1 MSRLRDG
8 ARRLSWPALALGL
21 FSALAAAHTWP
32 LASAPGY
39 WSRNDSPDALLHE
52 WIMAWVPHQLIR
64 DPLRLF
70 DANIFYPERNTLAY
84 SDHLL
89 LQSLLGA
96 PLAWAGA
103 SPVLVHNVV
112 LIAGFALTGW
122 ATALVVTSW
131 TRSRLAGVLSGSLVA
146 FNACT
151 LTRLSQ
157 IQDLHLEFFAPALLA
172 LDRLLGEPRVRHA
185 LQLAGW
191 FVLQSLTGT
200 YLMVFTSI
208 SMIAA
213 AAARAPEWLGQRFR
227 PVATQLILAAAAALL
242 VLTPVLIPYVAVS
255 REAGLSRTL
264 EETARYSASM
274 TDYLAAA
281 GHLHFERWSRRYWQ
295 GDGLFPGVTALALCL
310 AALVHGVA
318 FTERRARM
326 ALAIAVTAFA
336 LSFGPA
342 FPPYRWLYSIFPPLT
357 GIRGAVRFGQ
367 IVLVAMGILA
377 GFGLAGLLR
386 RFPGRVMTA
395 AAVLA
400 IGVANAEAFRAPLF
414 YQPYVGFSKMF
425 ELLRPGDDRSVV
437 VAFPFH
443 SSASF
448 HLNAPLM
455 LASTRFWKPLVNGY
469 SGFKP
474 ASLYRNVEALRDF
487 PDPGSIAHLRGL
499 GVTHVVFETRHMPQA
514 ATDRLD
520 RFPELQLLFADGT
533 LRLYLLRR

>member
-1 MSRLRDG
+1 MPRLRDG
-8 ARRLSWPALALGL
+8 ARQLTWPASALGL
-21 FSALAAAHTWP
+21 FTALAIAHTWP

-52 WIMAWVPHQLIR
+52 WIMAWVPHQLIH
-64 DPLRLF
+64 DPWRLF
-70 DANIFYPERNTLAY
+70 DANIFHPERNTLAY

-96 PLAWAGA
+96 PLAWAGG
-103 SPVLVHNVV
+103 SPVLVHNIV

-122 ATALVVTSW
+122 ASALVVTSW

-172 LDRLLGEPRVRHA
+172 LDRLLTDPRLRHA

-200 YLMVFTSI
+200 YLMVFTTL
-208 SMIAA
+208 SMLAA
-213 AAARAPEWLGQRFR
+213 AAVRAPEWIGPRFR
-227 PVATQLILAAAAALL
+227 AVATQLVVASLAATMVLAPLL
-242 VLTPVLIPYVAVS
+242 VPYLVVS

-264 EETARYSASM
+264 DETARYSASL

-281 GHLHFERWSRRYWQ
+281 GHLHFETWSRRYWQ
-295 GDGLFPGVTALALCL
+295 GDGLFPGVVAVLLCL
-310 AALVHGVA
+310 AALLSGAA
-318 FTERRARM
+318 FKDRRARM
-326 ALAIAVTAFA
+326 LLALAVMAFA

-342 FPPYRWLYSIFPPLT
+342 FPPYRWLYSVFPPLT

-367 IVLVAMGILA
+367 IVLVAMGLLA
-377 GFGLAGLLR
+377 GFGLARLLS
-386 RFPGRVMTA
+386 RFPGRAVSA
-395 AAVLA
+395 AAVLSIA
-400 IGVANAEAFRAPLF
+400 AANAEAFRAPLF
-414 YQPYVGFSKMF
+414 YQPYTGFSRMF
-425 ELLRPGDDRSVV
+425 DLLRTGDDKTVV

-448 HLNAPLM
+448 HLNARLM

-487 PDPGSIAHLRGL
+487 PDPDSIAHLRSL
-499 GVTHVVFETRHMPQA
+499 GVTHVIFETRHMPQA
-514 ATDRLD
+514 STDRIAQ
-520 RFPELQLLFADGT
+520 FPELQLLFADGT
-533 LRLYLLRR
+533 LRLYLLRQ